1 MGEGTGYQV
10 DVWQEAGE
18 WHATVHVV
26 DDAGNR
32 LEEIDGLAHHDYL
45 LNTMSYAGQAISDY
59 ERGTK

>member
-10 DVWQEAGE
+10 DVWLEAGE
-18 WHATVHVV
+18 WHATVCVV

-32 LEEIDGLAHHDYL
+32 LDELPGNLRHDYL
-45 LNTMSYAGQAISDY
+45 LNTMSYAGQAISDF